1 MIESTQQERKGR
13 FRMPVSP
20 AMMLDLELKEQDV
33 MKMLRFSVTR
43 MDRVKNTYSGLEIN
57 LKSQD

>member
-20 AMMLDLELKEQDV
+20 AMMLDLEMTGPAERTGCYEDV
-33 MKMLRFSVTR
+33 KIFSDQNGQR
-43 MDRVKNTYSGLEIN
+43 
-57 LKSQD
+57 